1 MIDEIQTVLK
11 KDITM
16 KALQGG
22 RSGQIL
28 MLATIAMVVLLG
40 FSALAVDIGLL
51 YSTRRRMQTAA
62 DGAAIAGATALR
74 DGQNYT
80 KAADDVASFNGFTN
94 SQNNVAVTVSEPTLP
109 SPYPS
114 GVTYVEV
121 DITQTVPTYFLR
133 ALGYK
138 SMNVGARAVSGA
150 VAGPACIY
158 ALDPTH
164 SSTFSLTGN
173 SSLTAQ
179 CGVIDDSTSSS
190 GLSLTGNI
198 TLNATSIGLVGS
210 SFSKSGNITISPQP
224 VENLAALPDPLSG
237 KAQSIAPS
245 AGTCTQ
251 QSGAAGSE
259 SWSGNIGTLTVPAGV
274 YNGGISI
281 SGNVTSVTFS
291 AGNYGNNVNF
301 NGNGGNLVFNPG
313 QYQNGGSGDSI
324 TLNGN
329 TATTFNSG
337 TYTFCGAVDIVGN
350 SAVTLQPGKYF
361 GGIKITGNATVTF
374 SPGTYILAGGAL
386 TVTGNSTLKG
396 TGVTFYDTSATGYS
410 YAPIDLTGNET
421 ASLSAPTSG
430 TFESFLFF
438 QDPSVAV
445 GSAGATIVGNSSST
459 FDGIV
464 YFPTTTLT
472 YVGNSSGSGY
482 TILVAYDI
490 TITGNSS
497 FTIGNNYSSLA
508 DGAPI
513 KSSALYE

>member
-1 MIDEIQTVLK
+1 MSPYPR
-11 KDITM
+11 
-16 KALQGG
+16 G
-22 RSGQIL
+22 SGQIL
-28 MLATIAMVVLLG
+28 VLASIAMVVLLG
-40 FSALAVDIGLL
+40 FSALAVDVGLL

-62 DGAAIAGATALR
+62 DAAAIAGATALR
-74 DGQNYT
+74 DGQDYT
-80 KAADDVASFNGFTN
+80 KAADDVSSFNGFTN

-114 GVTYVEV
+114 GVTYVEI
-121 DITQTVPTYFLR
+121 DITQSVPTYFLR
-133 ALGYK
+133 VLGYK
-138 SMNVGARAVSGA
+138 SMNVGVRAVSGA

-164 SSTFSLTGN
+164 SNTFSLTGN
-173 SSLTAQ
+173 SSVTSQ

-198 TLNATSIGLVGS
+198 TLKATSIGVVGS

-224 VENLAALPDPLSG
+224 VVNLAALTDPLSG
-237 KAQSIAPS
+237 RAQSAAPS
-245 AGTCTQ
+245 VGSCTQ
-251 QSGAAGSE
+251 QSGVAGSK
-259 SWSGNIGTLTVPAGV
+259 SYSGNIGTLTVPTGV
-274 YNGGISI
+274 YNGGISV

-301 NGNGGNLVFNPG
+301 NGNGGSLVFNPG

-329 TATTFNSG
+329 TATTFNAG
-337 TYTFCGAVDIVGN
+337 TYTFCGAVDIIGN
-350 SAVTLQPGKYF
+350 STVTLQPGKYF
-361 GGIKITGNATVTF
+361 GGIKITGNANVTF
-374 SPGTYILAGGAL
+374 SPGTYILAGGGL

-396 TGVTFYDTSATGYS
+396 TGVTFYDTSATGYA

-421 ASLSAPTSG
+421 AALSAPTSG
-430 TFESFLFF
+430 PFEGFLFF
-438 QDPSVAV
+438 QDPSIAV

-464 YFPTTTLT
+464 YLPTTTLT

-490 TITGNSS
+490 SITGNSS

>member
-1 MIDEIQTVLK
+1 MIRFRQE
-11 KDITM
+11 
-16 KALQGG
+16 
-22 RSGQIL
+22 SGQIL
-28 MLATIAMVVLLG
+28 LLASIAMVVLLG
-40 FSALAVDIGLL
+40 FAALSVDLGLL
-51 YSTRRRMQTAA
+51 YSVRRRIQTAA

-74 DGQNYT
+74 DGQDYT
-80 KAADDVASFNGFTN
+80 KAAEDVATINGFTD
-94 SQNNVAVTVSEPTLP
+94 SQNNVAVTVGEPTLP

-121 DITQTVPTYFLR
+121 DITQTVPTYFMR
-133 ALGYK
+133 VLGYK
-138 SMNVGARAVSGA
+138 SMKVGARAVSGA
-150 VAGPACIY
+150 VAGPACVY

-173 SSLTAQ
+173 SSVTAH

-198 TLNATSIGLVGS
+198 TLKATSIGTVGS

-224 VENLAALPDPLSG
+224 VSNLAALPDPLSG
-237 KAQSIAPS
+237 RAQSAAPS
-245 AGTCTQ
+245 VGTCTQ
-251 QSGAAGSE
+251 QSGVAGSK
-259 SWSGNIGTLTVPAGV
+259 SYSGNIGTLTVPTGV
-274 YNGGISI
+274 YNGGISV
-281 SGNVTSVTFS
+281 SGNVTSVTFP
-291 AGNYGNNVNF
+291 AGNYGNNISF

-329 TATTFNSG
+329 TATTFNAG

-361 GGIKITGNATVTF
+361 GGIKITGNAQVSF
-374 SPGTYILAGGAL
+374 SPGTYILAGGGL
-386 TVTGNSTLKG
+386 TVTGNSTLHG

-421 ASLSAPTSG
+421 ATLSAPTSG
-430 TFESFLFF
+430 TFEGFLFF
-438 QDPSVAV
+438 QDPTVAA

-464 YFPTTTLT
+464 YFPSTAIT
-472 YVGNSSGSGY
+472 YVGNSGGSGY
-482 TILVAYDI
+482 TILIGY
-490 TITGNSS
+490 TISVTGNSS
-497 FTIGNNYSSLA
+497 FTIGNDYSSLA

>member
-1 MIDEIQTVLK
+1 
-11 KDITM
+11 M
-16 KALQGG
+16 KALQSG

-62 DGAAIAGATALR
+62 DAAAIAGATALR
-74 DGQNYT
+74 DGQDYS
-80 KAADDVASFNGFTN
+80 KAADDVSSFNGFTN

-138 SMNVGARAVSGA
+138 SMKVGARAVSGA

-158 ALDPTH
+158 ALDPTD
-164 SSTFSLTGN
+164 SSTLALTGN
-173 SSLTAQ
+173 ANVTSQ
-179 CGVIDDSTSSS
+179 CGIINDSTSSS

-198 TLNATSIGLVGS
+198 TLKATSIGVVGS
-210 SFSKSGNITISPQP
+210 SFSKSGNISISPQP
-224 VENLAALPDPLSG
+224 IENLAALPDPLSG
-237 KAQSIAPS
+237 RAKSIAPS
-245 AGTCTQ
+245 AGSCTQ
-251 QSGAAGSE
+251 AASTKSGTDSI
-259 SWSGNIGTLTVPAGV
+259 SGIYSTLNLTPVV
-274 YNGGISI
+274 YSGGISI
-281 SGNVTSVTFS
+281 SGVITTLNFA
-291 AGNYGNNVNF
+291 AGTYGNGISFSGIVNAA
-301 NGNGGNLVFNPG
+301 NFNPG
-313 QYQNGGSGDSI
+313 QYQNGGGSGASI
-324 TLNGN
+324 TLQGN
-329 TATTFNSG
+329 TAANFAPGS
-337 TYTFCGAVDIVGN
+337 YTFCGPVSIIGN
-350 SAVTLQPGKYF
+350 NTVTLQPGNYF
-361 GGIKITGNATVTF
+361 GGIKITGNANVTF
-374 SPGTYILAGGAL
+374 SPGTYVLAGGGL
-386 TVTGNSTLKG
+386 VVTGNSTLKG
-396 TGVTFYDTSATGYS
+396 TGVTFYDTSATGYA

-421 ASLSAPTSG
+421 ANLSAPTSG
-430 TFESFLFF
+430 TFEALLFF
-438 QDPSVAV
+438 QDPSVAA

-464 YFPTTTLT
+464 YFPSTAIT

-482 TILVAYDI
+482 SILIGYTI
-490 TITGNSS
+490 TMTGNSS

>member
-1 MIDEIQTVLK
+1 
-11 KDITM
+11 M
-16 KALQGG
+16 KALQG
-22 RSGQIL
+22 RLSGQIL

-40 FSALAVDIGLL
+40 FSALAVDVGLL

-121 DITQTVPTYFLR
+121 DIAQTVPTYFLR

-158 ALDPTH
+158 ALDPTD

-173 SSLTAQ
+173 SSVTSQ

-198 TLNATSIGLVGS
+198 TLKATSIGVVGS
-210 SFSKSGNITISPQP
+210 SFSKSGNVTISPQP
-224 VENLAALPDPLSG
+224 VENLAALPDPLAG
-237 KAQSIAPS
+237 RAKSIAPS
-245 AGTCTQ
+245 AGSCTQ
-251 QSGAAGSE
+251 TGGAKSGTYTL
-259 SWSGNIGTLTVPAGV
+259 SGNIPTQTVGPLLYSGGV
-274 YNGGISI
+274 SV
-281 SGNVTSVTFS
+281 SGNVSSLTFA
-291 AGNYGNNVNF
+291 AGTYGNTVNF
-301 NGNGGNLVFNPG
+301 DGNGGNLVFNPG
-313 QYQNGGSGDSI
+313 QYQNGGSGNSI

-329 TATTFNSG
+329 TATTFNAG
-337 TYTFCGAVDIVGN
+337 TYTFCGAVDIIGN
-350 SAVTLQPGKYF
+350 SSVTLQPGTYF
-361 GGIKITGNATVTF
+361 GGIQITGNANVTF
-374 SPGTYILAGGAL
+374 SPGTYILAGGGL
-386 TVTGNSTLKG
+386 TVTGNSTLTG
-396 TGVTFYDTSATGYS
+396 TGVTFYNTSATGYA

-421 ASLSAPTSG
+421 ANLSAPTSG
-430 TFESFLFF
+430 TFEGFLFF

-459 FDGIV
+459 FNGIV

-472 YVGNSSGSGY
+472 YVGNSGGSGY